1 MHASSRLLR
10 QLVVGT
16 GVLVV
21 ASGCAF
27 LDRSADDPAPTVTT
41 TTTPRSTAT
50 AAATE
55 TAPTTRET
63 TETTT
68 SENSETDTTTTSTRT
83 STSTPAD
90 PTATDITRVVPEIAL
105 RNSAAYHLQ
114 EVATEPI
121 TLEMT
126 RPGQDQ
132 YSFWVGYHSF
142 VDETPYGGNDCNIVV
157 TTSAGTVEDG
167 RQTRCTR
174 QGINMGSPVRVN
186 LTSPGPATITVTEE
200 RSGVSGDVTVIV
212 DPPQ

>member
-10 QLVVGT
+10 PLVMGA

-27 LDRSADDPAPTVTT
+27 LDRSADDPASTVTT
-41 TTTPRSTAT
+41 TTTPRSTASAT
-50 AAATE
+50 AAE
-55 TAPTTRET
+55 TTPTTQE
-63 TETTT
+63 
-68 SENSETDTTTTSTRT
+68 TTTTSTRTST

-90 PTATDITRVVPEIAL
+90 PTATDITRLVPEIAL
-105 RNSAAYHLQ
+105 RNSAAFYLE

-186 LTSPGPATITVTEE
+186 LTSPGPVTITVTEE